1 MQITLDFE
9 ELKDLQRK
17 IEEISYDAE
26 IKQVNKKI
34 YKRAVEATQPRM
46 KAKMPRSADNSKS
59 GKTGYRPPGH
69 AADNIPKKVTVNYGQ
84 VGWILNGDAE
94 NWFYMKFVEWGT
106 SRQPPHDFIFNTRQE
121 SEGDYIKMADEE
133 YQKFLNEKLGD

>member
-34 YKRAVEATQPRM
+34 YKRAVEVTQPRM

-59 GKTGYRPPGH
+59 GKTGYRPSGH

-84 VGWILNGDAE
+84 VGWVLNGDAE

-106 SRQPPHDFIFNTRQE
+106 SRQPPQDFIFNTRQE
-121 SEGDYIKMADEE
+121 SEGDVIKIANEE
-133 YQKFLNEKLGD
+133 YQAFLNEKLEG